1 MTLQNVLGILFGI
14 ILILTGLLSEGK
26 FRNQVEAPL
35 REEDRLTAPKPFTK
49 RWRALYVGFGALLV
63 VLGLMG
69 KFNS

>member
-14 ILILTGLLSEGK
+14 SLILTGLLSEGK

-35 REEDRLTAPKPFTK
+35 REEDRLTTPKPFTK

-63 VLGLMG
+63 VLGMMG